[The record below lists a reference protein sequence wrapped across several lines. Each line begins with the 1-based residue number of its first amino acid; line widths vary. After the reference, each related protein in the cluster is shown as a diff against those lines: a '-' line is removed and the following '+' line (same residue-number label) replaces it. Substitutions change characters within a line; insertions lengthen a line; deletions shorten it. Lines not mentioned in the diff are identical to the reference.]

1 MPYLVRKVRNQ
12 EKYRVN
18 FKDSK
23 GSISL
28 YEFGTKEEAQQ
39 KMRDEIYKQ
48 VAKEKEQETPPT
60 RGPSPDKED
69 TLALSEKA
77 DTEIEEV

>member
-18 FKDSK
+18 FKDNK
-23 GSISL
+23 GIISL

-48 VAKEKEQETPPT
+48 VAKEKEQ
-60 RGPSPDKED
+60 DIINKE
-69 TLALSEKA
+69 